1 MKVFFATDI
10 HGSEICWRKFLN
22 AAAFYKADMVVL
34 GGDVTG
40 KVMVPIL
47 AMPGHW
53 EVTFANQRM
62 RLETKAELDEIQRKI
77 RDRGSYP
84 AVMSPDELDSL
95 NEADGSIDRRFT
107 LEMTRGLD
115 RWLDMADGK
124 LRGGDIPCILNGGN
138 DDIWEIDDI
147 IEASPSVSF
156 AESKVLDIGG
166 FSLASMGWTN
176 PTPWNTFREAPEDVL
191 AEKIDA
197 VVASIPDMSR
207 AVFNFHAPPYGTG
220 LDEAPALDGNMRP
233 THGGAVMKPVGSKAV
248 RAAIEKYEPAL
259 SVHGHIHESRGVT
272 KLGRT
277 LSMNPGSS
285 YTDGVLQGA
294 VLDRPVVD
302 HTGLTGRF
310 DFSLNWT
317 PDDSQFAGMGAKIP
331 PPPDSANAPPSLYT
345 AIQEQIGLKLDATK
359 ALADVI
365 VIDHVEKPS
374 EN

>member
-40 KVMVPIL
+40 KALVPIL
-47 AMPGHW
+47 AMGGYW
-53 EVTFANQRM
+53 EVTFGGQRM
-62 RLETKAELDEIQRKI
+62 RLETQSELDDIQRKI

-84 AVMSPDELDSL
+84 SVMEPDELDAL
-95 NEADGSIDRRFT
+95 NSEDGSVDRRFT

-124 LRGGDIPCILNGGN
+124 LRGGEIPCILNGGN

-147 IEASPSVSF
+147 IEQSPCVSF
-156 AESKVLDIGG
+156 AEAKVLSIGS
-166 FSLASMGWTN
+166 FSLVSMGWTN

-191 AEKIDA
+191 AGKIDA
-197 VVASIPDMSR
+197 IVSQIPDMSR

-220 LDEAPALDGNMRP
+220 LDEAPALDDTMRP
-233 THGGAVMKPVGSKAV
+233 IYGGAVMKPVGSKAV
-248 RAAIEKYEPAL
+248 RESILKYEPVL
-259 SVHGHIHESRGVT
+259 SVHGHIHESRGVA

-277 LSMNPGSS
+277 LAINPGSS

-294 VLDRPVVD
+294 VLD
-302 HTGLTGRF
+302 
-310 DFSLNWT
+310 LN
-317 PDDSQFAGMGAKIP
+317 
-331 PPPDSANAPPSLYT
+331 
-345 AIQEQIGLKLDATK
+345 
-359 ALADVI
+359 
-365 VIDHVEKPS
+365 EKKGKVGKYILV
-374 EN
+374 NG